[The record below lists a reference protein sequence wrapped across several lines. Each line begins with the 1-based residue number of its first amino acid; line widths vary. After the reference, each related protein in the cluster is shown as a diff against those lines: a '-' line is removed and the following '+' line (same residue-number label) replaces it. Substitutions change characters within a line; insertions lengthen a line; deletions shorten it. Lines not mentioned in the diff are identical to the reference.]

1 MTEFTT
7 SRRMRQAGLIA
18 RMEERR
24 GIDRVLVGNLKERDN
39 LEDPGVDGRIIL
51 RCIFRTW
58 DVGAWTE
65 SIWFRIGTGGGH
77 Q

>member
-24 GIDRVLVGNLKERDN
+24 GIDRVLVGHLKERDN
-39 LEDPGVDGRIIL
+39 WK
-51 RCIFRTW
+51 TQ
-58 DVGAWTE
+58 A
-65 SIWFRIGTGGGH
+65 
-77 Q
+77 